1 MASELERRDLL
12 KGLGAT
18 LGGAALGLGGA
29 ALGVARDVAVAGVA
43 EAQETAKGRVPD
55 TPVKFGHITI
65 QSGPG
70 AILGLPS
77 LKGHTLAAEEIN
89 AAGGL
94 LGRRKIET
102 LTADE
107 AAGPEATVKEL
118 KRMKLVE
125 KIDYF
130 SGVIA
135 AHNQLAVGPVVE
147 ELKLLTIMTEGC
159 IDKLF
164 EIEVPNPQYLFGMTN
179 ILSADGV
186 TTALAVART
195 WPEVKRIAVINPDY
209 AFGRWFQLHFDA
221 AREKLLPGSEI
232 VSEVWAPFPNT
243 TDFTSHITKTVAAKP
258 DVVVTSMWGGMYV
271 AFYKQAL
278 GQGLFRRARLAGN
291 INFGVVPQAIGKDHP
306 EGAIAGVHS
315 NYHFTYA
322 PAGASAANKR
332 FVEAYQKRWSEYPSY
347 AAEAAYTGLYLFKTA
362 VERAHKQAGGGW
374 PEDDA
379 VIRQLEG
386 LSIEAPSGLVTIR
399 KEDHRAYKDVKVG
412 FSKNLADYPFAVWD
426 PERIMTIP
434 VGQMTAP
441 PGWPKPGRGH
451 NDPSAT
457 VNWIKTTWKK
467 AGA

>member
-1 MASELERRDLL
+1 MVHDQGRRDFLA
-12 KGLGAT
+12 GLGVT
-18 LGGAALGLGGA
+18 IGGA
-29 ALGVARDVAVAGVA
+29 ALGVGGDVAVAGVA
-43 EAQETAKGRVPD
+43 EAQDAPKGRIPD

-89 AAGGL
+89 ATGGL
-94 LGRRKIET
+94 LGKRKIET

-118 KRMKLVE
+118 KRMKLSE

-164 EIEVPNPQYLFGMTN
+164 EVEVPNPHYLFGMTN

-186 TTALAVART
+186 TTALAVAKA
-195 WPEVKRIAVINPDY
+195 WPDVKRIAVVNPDY

-221 AREKLLPGSEI
+221 ARERLLPASEI
-232 VSEVWAPFPNT
+232 VSEVWAPLGT
-243 TDFTSHITKTVAAKP
+243 TEFNSHISKTLAAKP
-258 DVVVTSMWGGMYV
+258 DLIVTAMWGGMYV

-278 GQGLFRRARLAGN
+278 RHGLFGRARLAGN
-291 INFGVVPQAIGKDHP
+291 INFGVVPHAIGKDHP
-306 EGAIAGVHS
+306 EGALAGVHS
-315 NYHFTYA
+315 NYHFTYP
-322 PAGASAANKR
+322 PAGRSAANKR
-332 FVEAYQKRWSEYPSY
+332 FVDSYQKRWNEYPSY
-347 AAEAAYTGLYLFKTA
+347 TAEAAYTGLYLFKTA
-362 VERAHKQAGGGW
+362 VEKANRQAGGGW

-379 VIRQLEG
+379 IIKQLEG
-386 LSIEAPSGLVTIR
+386 LSIEAPAGLVTVR
-399 KEDHRAYKDVKVG
+399 KEDHRAFKDVKVG
-412 FSKNLADYPFAVWD
+412 FSKNLSDYPFPVWD
-426 PERIMTIP
+426 PERILTIP
-434 VGQMTAP
+434 VGTMTAP
-441 PGWPKPGRGH
+441 PAWPKPGKGH

>member
-1 MASELERRDLL
+1 MANDLGRRDFVA
-12 KGLGAT
+12 GLGVT
-18 LGGAALGLGGA
+18 IGGA
-29 ALGVARDVAVAGVA
+29 ALGVAGDLAVAGMA
-43 EAQETAKGRVPD
+43 EAQDAAKGRIPD

-94 LGRRKIET
+94 LGKRRIET

-118 KRMKLVE
+118 KRMKLSE

-164 EIEVPNPQYLFGMTN
+164 EVEVPNPHYLFGMTN

-186 TTALAVART
+186 TTALAVAKA
-195 WPEVKRIAVINPDY
+195 WPDVKRIAVVNPDY

-232 VSEVWAPFPNT
+232 VSEVWAPLGT
-243 TDFTSHITKTVAAKP
+243 TEFNSHISKTLSSKP

-278 GQGLFRRARLAGN
+278 RHGLFTHAKLAGN
-291 INFGVVPQAIGKDHP
+291 INFGVVPHAIGKDHP
-306 EGAIAGVHS
+306 EGALAGVHS
-315 NYHFTYA
+315 NYHFTYP
-322 PAGASAANKR
+322 PAGRSAANKR
-332 FVEAYQKRWSEYPSY
+332 FVESYQKRWNEYPSY
-347 AAEAAYTGLYLFKTA
+347 TAEAAYTGLYLFKTA
-362 VERAHKQAGGGW
+362 VEKANRQAGGGW

-379 VIRQLEG
+379 IIKQLEG
-386 LSIEAPSGLVTIR
+386 LSIEAPAGLVTIR
-399 KEDHRAYKDVKVG
+399 KEDHRAFKDVKVG
-412 FSKNLADYPFAVWD
+412 FSKNLPDYSFPVWD
-426 PERIMTIP
+426 PERIIHIP
-434 VGQMTAP
+434 VSTMTAP
-441 PGWPKPGRGH
+441 PTWPKPGKGH

-467 AGA
+467 GGA

>member
-1 MASELERRDLL
+1 MANDLDRRDFLA
-12 KGLGAT
+12 GLGVA
-18 LGGAALGLGGA
+18 LGGAALGDLAVVGDA
-29 ALGVARDVAVAGVA
+29 A
-43 EAQETAKGRVPD
+43 AQDTPKGRIPE

-94 LGRRKIET
+94 LGKRKIET
-102 LTADE
+102 ITADE
-107 AAGPEATVKEL
+107 AAGPEATVKEV
-118 KRMKLVE
+118 KRMKLSE

-164 EIEVPNPQYLFGMTN
+164 EVEVPNPHYLFGMTN

-186 TTALAVART
+186 TTALAIAKA
-195 WPEVKRIAVINPDY
+195 WPDVKRIAVINPDY
-209 AFGRWFQLHFDA
+209 AFGRWFQLHFD
-221 AREKLLPGSEI
+221 
-232 VSEVWAPFPNT
+232 
-243 TDFTSHITKTVAAKP
+243 
-258 DVVVTSMWGGMYV
+258 
-271 AFYKQAL
+271 
-278 GQGLFRRARLAGN
+278 
-291 INFGVVPQAIGKDHP
+291 
-306 EGAIAGVHS
+306 
-315 NYHFTYA
+315 
-322 PAGASAANKR
+322 
-332 FVEAYQKRWSEYPSY
+332 EAYQKRWNEYPSY

-362 VERAHKQAGGGW
+362 VEKANKQAGGGW

-379 VIRQLEG
+379 VIKQLEG
-386 LSIEAPSGLVTIR
+386 LSIEGPAGLVTIR

-412 FSKNLADYPFAVWD
+412 FSKNLPDYPFAVRD

-441 PGWPKPGRGH
+441 PNWPKPGKGH

-467 AGA
+467 AGAS

>member
-1 MASELERRDLL
+1 MANDVGRREFLA
-12 KGLGAT
+12 GLGVA
-18 LGGAALGLGGA
+18 LGGAAFGELAVTGTA
-29 ALGVARDVAVAGVA
+29 AAQDTAR
-43 EAQETAKGRVPD
+43 GRVPEA
-55 TPVKFGHITI
+55 PVKFGHITI

-77 LKGHTLAAEEIN
+77 FKGHTLAAEEIN

-94 LGRRKIET
+94 LGKRRIET
-102 LTADE
+102 ITADE
-107 AAGPEATVKEL
+107 AAGPEATVKEV

-147 ELKLLTIMTEGC
+147 EMKLLTIMTEGC

-164 EIEVPNPQYLFGMTN
+164 EIELPNPHYLFGMTN

-186 TTALAVART
+186 TTALAVAKT
-195 WPEVKRIAVINPDY
+195 WPDAKRIAVINPDY

-221 AREKLLPGSEI
+221 AREKLLPASEI
-232 VSEVWAPFPNT
+232 VAEVWAPFPGT
-243 TDFTSHITKTVAAKP
+243 TDFTSHITKILAAKP
-258 DVVVTSMWGGMYV
+258 DLIVTSMWGGMYV
-271 AFYKQAL
+271 AFYKQAVTH
-278 GQGLFRRARLAGN
+278 GMFRRARLAGN

-322 PAGASAANKR
+322 PAAASAANKR
-332 FVEAYQKRWSEYPSY
+332 FVEAYGKRWNEYPTY
-347 AAEAAYTGLYLFKTA
+347 TAEAAYTGLYLFKTA
-362 VERAHKQAGGGW
+362 VERANKQDGGW

-379 VIRQLEG
+379 IIKQLEG
-386 LSIEAPSGLVTIR
+386 LSIEAPAGLVTVR
-399 KEDHRAYKDVKVG
+399 KEDHRAFKDVKVG
-412 FSKNLADYPFAVWD
+412 FSKNLPDYPFPVWD
-426 PERIMTIP
+426 PERIITIP
-434 VGQMTAP
+434 VSAMTAP
-441 PGWPKPGRGH
+441 PNWPKPGKGG
-451 NDPSAT
+451 NTDPSAT
-457 VNWIKTTWKK
+457 VNWIKTTWPK

>member
-1 MASELERRDLL
+1 MATDLGRRDFLA
-12 KGLGAT
+12 GLGVT
-18 LGGAALGLGGA
+18 VGGA
-29 ALGVARDVAVAGVA
+29 ALGVGGELAVAGSAV
-43 EAQETAKGRVPD
+43 AQETVKGRVPE

-77 LKGHTLAAEEIN
+77 LKGHTLAVEEIN

-94 LGRRKIET
+94 LGRRRIET
-102 LTADE
+102 ITADE
-107 AAGPEATVKEL
+107 AAGPEATVKEV

-159 IDKLF
+159 IDRLF
-164 EIEVPNPQYLFGMTN
+164 EVEVPNPRFLFGMTN

-186 TTALAVART
+186 TTALAVAKA
-195 WPEVKRIAVINPDY
+195 WPDVKRIAVINPDY

-221 AREKLLPGSEI
+221 ARDKLLPGSEI

-243 TDFTSHITKTVAAKP
+243 TDFTSHVTKTIAAKP

-322 PAGASAANKR
+322 PTAASAANKR
-332 FVEAYQKRWSEYPSY
+332 FVETYHKRWGEYPSY

-362 VERAHKQAGGGW
+362 VENANKQVGGGW
-374 PEDDA
+374 PDDDA
-379 VIRQLEG
+379 IIRQLEG

-412 FSKNLADYPFAVWD
+412 FSKNLADYPFPVWD

-434 VGQMTAP
+434 VAQMTAP
-441 PGWPKPGRGH
+441 PSWPKPGKGH
-451 NDPSAT
+451 SDPSAT

>member
-1 MASELERRDLL
+1 MGRPEEHVANELDRRDFLA
-12 KGLGAT
+12 GVGAT
-18 LGGAALGLGGA
+18 LSAVALG
-29 ALGVARDVAVAGVA
+29 DVAATGVA
-43 EAQETAKGRVPD
+43 EAQDTAKGRIPE

-94 LGRRKIET
+94 LGKRRIDT
-102 LTADE
+102 VTADE
-107 AAGPEATVKEL
+107 AAGPEAVVKEV
-118 KRMKLVE
+118 KRMRLSE

-164 EIEVPNPQYLFGMTN
+164 EIEVPNPHYLFGMTN

-186 TTALAVART
+186 TTALAVSRA
-195 WPEVKRIAVINPDY
+195 WPDVKRIAVINPDY

-221 AREKLLPGSEI
+221 AREKLLPTSEI
-232 VSEVWAPFPNT
+232 VSEVWAPFPTT
-243 TDFTSHITKTVAAKP
+243 TDFTSHIVKTIAAKP
-258 DVVVTSMWGGMYV
+258 DLVVTSLWGGMYV
-271 AFYKQAL
+271 SFYKQAL
-278 GQGLFRRARLAGN
+278 VHGLFRRTRLAGN

-315 NYHFTYA
+315 NYHFTSA
-322 PAGASAANKR
+322 PAGASAANRR
-332 FVEAYQKRWSEYPSY
+332 FVEAYLARWNEYPSY

-362 VERAHKQAGGGW
+362 VERANTQVGGGW

-379 VIRQLEG
+379 IIKQLEG
-386 LSIEAPSGLVTIR
+386 LSIEAPAGLVTVR
-399 KEDHRAYKDVKVG
+399 REDHRAFKDVKVG
-412 FSKNLADYPFAVWD
+412 FSKNLPAYPFPVWD
-426 PERIMTIP
+426 PDRVMTIP
-434 VGQMTAP
+434 VAQMTAP
-441 PGWPKPGRGH
+441 PGWPKPGKGH

>member
-1 MASELERRDLL
+1 MANDLDRRDFLA
-12 KGLGAT
+12 GLGVT
-18 LGGAALGLGGA
+18 LGGAALGELAVVGDA
-29 ALGVARDVAVAGVA
+29 A
-43 EAQETAKGRVPD
+43 AQDTPKGRIPE
-55 TPVKFGHITI
+55 TPVKFGHITV

-89 AAGGL
+89 GAGGL

-118 KRMKLVE
+118 KRMKLSE

-164 EIEVPNPQYLFGMTN
+164 EVEVPNPHYLFGMTN

-186 TTALAVART
+186 TTALAIAKA
-195 WPEVKRIAVINPDY
+195 WPDVRRIAVINPDY
-209 AFGRWFQLHFDA
+209 AFGRWFQIHFGA
-221 AREKLLPGSEI
+221 A
-232 VSEVWAPFPNT
+232 
-243 TDFTSHITKTVAAKP
+243 
-258 DVVVTSMWGGMYV
+258 
-271 AFYKQAL
+271 
-278 GQGLFRRARLAGN
+278 
-291 INFGVVPQAIGKDHP
+291 PQAIGKDHP
-306 EGAIAGVHS
+306 EGALAGVHS

-332 FVEAYQKRWSEYPSY
+332 FVDAYQKRWNEYPSY
-347 AAEAAYTGLYLFKTA
+347 AAEAAYTGLYLFKNA
-362 VERAHKQAGGGW
+362 VEKANRQAGGGW

-379 VIRQLEG
+379 IIRQLEG
-386 LSIEAPSGLVTIR
+386 LSIEAPAGVVKIR
-399 KEDHRAYKDVKVG
+399 KEDHRAFKDVKVG
-412 FSKNLADYPFAVWD
+412 FSKNLPDYSFAVWD

-434 VGQMTAP
+434 VSTMTAP
-441 PGWPKPGRGH
+441 PTWPKPGKGH

-457 VNWIKTTWKK
+457 VNWIKTTWPK

>member
-1 MASELERRDLL
+1 MANDLDRRDFLA
-12 KGLGAT
+12 GLGVT
-18 LGGAALGLGGA
+18 LGGAALGGVGGD
-29 ALGVARDVAVAGVA
+29 LAVAGLA
-43 EAQETAKGRVPD
+43 AAQDTAKGRVPE

-94 LGRRKIET
+94 LGKRKIET
-102 LTADE
+102 ITADE

-135 AHNQLAVGPVVE
+135 AHNQLAVGPVIE

-164 EIEVPNPQYLFGMTN
+164 EVEVPSPHYLFGMTN

-186 TTALAVART
+186 TTALAIAKA
-195 WPEVKRIAVINPDY
+195 WPEVRRIAVVNPDY

-232 VSEVWAPFPNT
+232 VSEVWAPLGT
-243 TDFTSHITKTVAAKP
+243 TEFNSHITKTMAAKP
-258 DVVVTSMWGGMYV
+258 DIVVTSMWGGMYV

-278 GQGLFRRARLAGN
+278 RHGMFGRAKLAGN

-306 EGAIAGVHS
+306 EGALAGVHS
-315 NYHFTYA
+315 NYHFTY
-322 PAGASAANKR
+322 PPGNRSAANRR
-332 FVEAYQKRWSEYPSY
+332 FVETYQKRWSEYPSY

-362 VERAHKQAGGGW
+362 VEQANRQVGGGW

-379 VIRQLEG
+379 IIKQLEG
-386 LSIEAPSGLVTIR
+386 LSIEAPAGVVTIR
-399 KEDHRAYKDVKVG
+399 KEDHRAFKDVKVG
-412 FSKNLADYPFAVWD
+412 FSKNLPDYPFPVWD

-434 VGQMTAP
+434 VSTMTAP
-441 PGWPKPGRGH
+441 PSWPKPGKGH
-451 NDPSAT
+451 TDPSAT
-457 VNWIKTTWKK
+457 VNWIKSTWKK

>member
-1 MASELERRDLL
+1 MASELHRRDFLA
-12 KGLGAT
+12 GLGIT
-18 LGGAALGLGGA
+18 LGGA
-29 ALGVARDVAVAGVA
+29 ALGVAGDVAVAGVA
-43 EAQETAKGRVPD
+43 EAQDAAKGRIPEM
-55 TPVKFGHITI
+55 PVKFGHITI

-94 LGRRKIET
+94 LGKRRIDT

-107 AAGPEATVKEL
+107 AAGPEATVKEV

-164 EIEVPNPQYLFGMTN
+164 EVEVPNPRYLFGMTN

-186 TTALAVART
+186 TTALAIAKA
-195 WPEVKRIAVINPDY
+195 WPDVKRIAVVNPDY

-221 AREKLLPGSEI
+221 AREKLLPASEI

-243 TDFTSHITKTVAAKP
+243 IDFTSHITKTLSARP
-258 DVVVTSMWGGMYV
+258 DLVVTSMWGGMYV
-271 AFYKQAL
+271 SFYKQAL
-278 GQGLFRRARLAGN
+278 RQGLFNHARLAGN

-306 EGAIAGVHS
+306 EGALAGVHS
-315 NYHFTYA
+315 NYHFAYA
-322 PAGASAANKR
+322 PAAHSAANRR
-332 FVEAYQKRWSEYPSY
+332 FVAAYQKRWNEYPSY

-362 VERAHKQAGGGW
+362 VEKANREVGGW

-379 VIRQLEG
+379 IIKQLEG
-386 LSIEAPSGLVTIR
+386 LSIEAPAGLVTVR

-412 FSKNLADYPFAVWD
+412 FSKNLPDYPFPVWD

-434 VGQMTAP
+434 VSTMTAP
-441 PGWPKPGRGH
+441 PTWPKPGKGH

>member
-1 MASELERRDLL
+1 MPNDPRRRDFL
-12 KGLGAT
+12 AT
-18 LGGAALGLGGA
+18 LGVTIGGA
-29 ALGVARDVAVAGVA
+29 ALGVGGDLAVAGAA
-43 EAQETAKGRVPD
+43 EAQDAAKGRIPD
-55 TPVKFGHITI
+55 APVKFGHITI

-89 AAGGL
+89 AKGGL
-94 LGRRKIET
+94 LGKRKIET

-118 KRMKLVE
+118 KRMKLSE

-164 EIEVPNPQYLFGMTN
+164 EVEVPNPHYLFGMTN

-186 TTALAVART
+186 TTALAVAKA
-195 WPEVKRIAVINPDY
+195 WPDVKRIAVVNPDY

-232 VSEVWAPFPNT
+232 VSEVWAPLGT
-243 TDFTSHITKTVAAKP
+243 TEFNSHISKTLAAKP
-258 DVVVTSMWGGMYV
+258 DLVVTSMWGGMYV

-278 GQGLFRRARLAGN
+278 RHGLFNRARLAGN
-291 INFGVVPQAIGKDHP
+291 INFGVVPHAIGKDHP
-306 EGAIAGVHS
+306 EGALAGVHS
-315 NYHFTYA
+315 NYHFTYP
-322 PAGASAANKR
+322 PAGRSAANKR
-332 FVEAYQKRWSEYPSY
+332 FVDSYQKRWNEYPSY
-347 AAEAAYTGLYLFKTA
+347 TAEAAYTGLYLFKTA
-362 VERAHKQAGGGW
+362 VEKANRQVGGGW

-379 VIRQLEG
+379 IIKQLEG
-386 LSIEAPSGLVTIR
+386 LSIEAPAGIVTVR
-399 KEDHRAYKDVKVG
+399 KEDHRAFKDVKVG
-412 FSKNLADYPFAVWD
+412 FSKNLPDYPFPVWD
-426 PERIMTIP
+426 PERILTIP
-434 VGQMTAP
+434 VGTMTAP
-441 PGWPKPGRGH
+441 PTWAKPGKGH

>member
-1 MASELERRDLL
+1 MTIALDRRKLL
-12 KGLGAT
+12 AGIGAT
-18 LGGAALGLGGA
+18 LGAATLG
-29 ALGVARDVAVAGVA
+29 DVAATGLA
-43 EAQETAKGRVPD
+43 RAQDAPKGRVPE

-94 LGRRKIET
+94 LGKRRIET

-107 AAGPEATVKEL
+107 AAGPEATVKEV
-118 KRMKLVE
+118 KRMKLSE

-147 ELKLLTIMTEGC
+147 EMKLLTIMTEGC

-164 EIEVPNPQYLFGMTN
+164 EVEVPNPHYLFGMTN

-186 TTALAVART
+186 TTALAVSRA
-195 WPEVKRIAVINPDY
+195 WPDVKRIAVVNPDY

-221 AREKLLPGSEI
+221 AREKLLPASEI
-232 VSEVWAPFPNT
+232 VSEVWVPFPNT
-243 TDFTSHITKTVAAKP
+243 TDFTSHISKTIAAKP
-258 DVVVTSMWGGMYV
+258 DVVVTSLWGGMYV
-271 AFYKQAL
+271 AFYKQGLAH
-278 GQGLFRRARLAGN
+278 GLFRRSRLAGN
-291 INFGVVPQAIGKDHP
+291 INFGVVPQAIGRDHP

-315 NYHFTYA
+315 NYHFASA
-322 PAGASAANKR
+322 PAGTSAANQR
-332 FVEAYQKRWSEYPSY
+332 FVDAYVKRWGEYPSY

-362 VERAHKQAGGGW
+362 VERANRQVGGGW

-379 VIRQLEG
+379 VIKQLEG
-386 LSIEAPSGLVTIR
+386 LSIEAPAGLVTVR
-399 KEDHRAYKDVKVG
+399 KEDHRAFKDVKVG
-412 FSKNLADYPFAVWD
+412 FSKNLADYPFPVWD
-426 PERIMTIP
+426 PERIMKIP
-434 VGQMTAP
+434 VAQMTAP
-441 PGWPKPGRGH
+441 PGWPKPGKGH
-451 NDPSAT
+451 QDPSAT